1 MTHRFAAATPVRPI
15 PCANGDCRNPA
26 APGENLCEACEMER
40 SLYRRDDRRGPRDAE
55 PAAAAR
61 IESAPR

>member
-1 MTHRFAAATPVRPI
+1 MTDRFAAATPVRPI
-15 PCANGDCRNPA
+15 RCSNGDCGNPA
-26 APGENLCEACEMER
+26 AAGENLCEACEMER
-40 SLYRRDDRRGPRDAE
+40 LLYRRDDRRGPRDAA

>member
-1 MTHRFAAATPVRPI
+1 MTHRIADAPVRPLS
-15 PCANGDCRNPA
+15 CANGDCRNPA
-26 APGENLCEACEMER
+26 APGESLCEACEMER
-40 SLYRRDDRRGPRDAE
+40 SLYRRDDRRRPRDSA